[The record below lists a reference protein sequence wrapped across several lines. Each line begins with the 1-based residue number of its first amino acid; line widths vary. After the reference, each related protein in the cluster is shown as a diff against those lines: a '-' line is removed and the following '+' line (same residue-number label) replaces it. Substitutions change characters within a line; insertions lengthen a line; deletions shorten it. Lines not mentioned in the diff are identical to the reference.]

1 MRLTQDKEPGAQPA
15 AAPVQG
21 ARPQPRQRSLLH
33 HARDLVGHA
42 APVIVARS
50 GVMVLALV
58 DAVMVGRFAAAELA
72 ALGLA
77 QAPVMTLL
85 LIGIGLTM
93 GTLVMTASAFGTGRD
108 AVCGAVWLR
117 AVRFSAIA
125 GAVGTLICLFSETIL
140 SGLGQTPEMA
150 ASAGAVARVLGL
162 GLAPQLVFI
171 TTQFF
176 LEGLKRPWPGTL
188 MMIAANILNAAL
200 NWVLVYGNLGAPAL
214 GALGSA
220 WATTIVRCF
229 LAIGILLAV
238 ATMRDRHRFLVP
250 GTPLPPADA
259 MLQRRIGQASA
270 VSIGVEGTAFNT
282 LSIFAGWL
290 GPLPLA
296 AYTIALNL
304 VAFVFMVAI
313 GFGAS
318 TAVLVGHG
326 RGRGDP
332 GEAAVA
338 GWLGLG
344 LAVVT
349 TTVIAGLIALLPETI
364 AALYTDDPALRAAAS
379 AVIALAALVV
389 VADGGQGVMAAALRG
404 YGDTWIASGLHA
416 FSFFAIMV
424 PLAYLLAQ
432 RNGAI
437 GLVQAIIVGCLVA
450 WAVLALRFRHL
461 TRNGGDGA

>member
-1 MRLTQDKEPGAQPA
+1 MRS
-15 AAPVQG
+15 APV
-21 ARPQPRQRSLLH
+21 RSGPLLR
-33 HARDLVGHA
+33 HARDLIRHA
-42 APVIVARS
+42 VPVIVARS

-58 DAVMVGRFAAAELA
+58 DTMMVGRFAASELA

-93 GTLVMTASAFGTGRD
+93 GTLVMTASAFGAGRD
-108 AVCGAVWLR
+108 AVCGAIWWR
-117 AVRFSAIA
+117 AVRFIALAGVAGSA
-125 GAVGTLICLFSETIL
+125 VCLFSETIL
-140 SGLGQTPEMA
+140 SALGQTPEMA

-162 GLAPQLVFI
+162 GLAPQLIFV

-188 MMIAANILNAAL
+188 MMIAANVLNAAL
-200 NWVLVYGNLGAPAL
+200 NWVLVFGNLGAPPL

-220 WATTIVRCF
+220 WSTTIVRCF
-229 LAIGILLAV
+229 LAAGILLVV
-238 ATMRDRHRFLVP
+238 AMMRDRRRFLVP
-250 GTPLPPADA
+250 GTRLAPGEVT
-259 MLQRRIGQASA
+259 LQRRIGHASA
-270 VSIGVEGTAFNT
+270 VSIGVEGAAFNT

-290 GPLPLA
+290 GAMPLA

-332 GEAAVA
+332 AEAALA

-344 LAVVT
+344 LAVITMAVIGG
-349 TTVIAGLIALLPETI
+349 VIALMPETI
-364 AALYTDDPALRAAAS
+364 AALYTDDPALRAAAA
-379 AVIALAALVV
+379 AVIALAAFVV
-389 VADGGQGVMAAALRG
+389 VVDGGQGVMAAALRG

-416 FSFFAIMV
+416 FSFFAVMV
-424 PLAYLLAQ
+424 PLAHGLS
-432 RNGAI
+432 RMHGAE
-437 GLVQAIIVGCLVA
+437 GLMQAIIAGCLVA

-461 TRNGGDGA
+461 TRPGGG